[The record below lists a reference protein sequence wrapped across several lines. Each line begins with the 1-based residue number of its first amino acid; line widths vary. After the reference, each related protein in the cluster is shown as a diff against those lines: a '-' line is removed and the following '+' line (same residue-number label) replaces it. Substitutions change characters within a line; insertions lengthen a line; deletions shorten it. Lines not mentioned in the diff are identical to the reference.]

1 MEQKQKEDNLEGS
14 DDEESEQD
22 KSEEEGG
29 LFNTSKKFI
38 NNKDN
43 SNGDSM
49 IDADAVLK
57 AAKKMFVMHKL
68 TGENEE
74 NKVEKDDKSSGSSSD
89 EDEEDMSFTSNEG
102 ANDN

>member
-14 DDEESEQD
+14 DDEESEHD
-22 KSEEEGG
+22 KLEEEGG

-43 SNGDSM
+43 SIGDSI
-49 IDADAVLK
+49 IDTDAVLK

-68 TGENEE
+68 TGDNEE
-74 NKVEKDDKSSGSSSD
+74 KKDDKSSGSSSD
-89 EDEEDMSFTSNEG
+89 EDEEEDMSFTSNEG